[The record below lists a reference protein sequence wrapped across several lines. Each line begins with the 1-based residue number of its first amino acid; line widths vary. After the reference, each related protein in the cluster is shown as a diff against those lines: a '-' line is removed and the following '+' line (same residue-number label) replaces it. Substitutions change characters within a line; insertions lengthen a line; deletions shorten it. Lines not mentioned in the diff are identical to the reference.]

1 MISEDLRD
9 RILEIAWQAARAVP
23 DPEMP
28 FLTVGDLGVLR
39 SVSLEGEQVQ
49 IAVSPTYSGCPAVTV
64 IETSIKSAVTEAL
77 DEALTDTESLTGV
90 EVTRALS
97 PAWTS
102 DDLSA
107 EARAKLLE
115 NGIAPPV
122 STVGFAGDRSI
133 ANANVTSDTANT
145 SDYSQLQPNFFA
157 EAEVNC
163 PRCQSSNT
171 QRISEFG
178 STPCKSQYR
187 CESCKEPFDHFK
199 CLR

>member
-1 MISEDLRD
+1 MKGRSMSSEFPHD

-28 FLTVGDLGVLR
+28 FLTVGDLGILR
-39 SVSLEGEQVQ
+39 SLSLEDEQLQ

-64 IETSIKSAVTEAL
+64 IEASIQSAVTDAL
-77 DEALTDTESLTGV
+77 HQAMQGAGV
-90 EVTRALS
+90 LPGVTVERALS

-102 DDLSA
+102 DDLTA
-107 EARAKLLE
+107 EARTKLLA

-122 STVGFAGDRSI
+122 ASVGF
-133 ANANVTSDTANT
+133 TSEGAVP
-145 SDYSQLQPNFFA
+145 QPNFFV
-157 EAEVNC
+157 EAVVNC

-171 QRISEFG
+171 RRLSEFG

-187 CESCKEPFDHFK
+187 CEDCLEPFDHFK